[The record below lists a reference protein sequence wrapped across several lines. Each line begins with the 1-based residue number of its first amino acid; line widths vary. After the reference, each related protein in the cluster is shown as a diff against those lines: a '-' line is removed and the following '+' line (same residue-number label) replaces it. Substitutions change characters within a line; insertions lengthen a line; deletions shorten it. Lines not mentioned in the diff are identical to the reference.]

1 MAFDDFLLDE
11 SLVNGVKVVRGL
23 FTDNLLRNGVPFG
36 LLVAGVDVTGVL
48 VDECFVWDND
58 VLEDGDLLVD
68 VLGGGDLLVDE
79 SLTVEDVFNGL
90 LVDCLLVDGVLDDCS
105 GADDVLTAEV
115 LNSLT
120 DLNLSMETVRSPIL
134 TAVALLSGTI

>member
-36 LLVAGVDVTGVL
+36 LLVTGVDVTGVL

-68 VLGGGDLLVDE
+68 E

-90 LVDCLLVDGVLDDCS
+90 LVDCLLVDGILDDCS

>member
-58 VLEDGDLLVD
+58 VLED
-68 VLGGGDLLVDE
+68 GDLLVDE

>member
-11 SLVNGVKVVRGL
+11 SLVNGVKVVHGL

-68 VLGGGDLLVDE
+68 E
-79 SLTVEDVFNGL
+79 SLTVEDVLNGL

>member
-68 VLGGGDLLVDE
+68 E

-120 DLNLSMETVRSPIL
+120 DLSLSMETVRSPIL

>member
-68 VLGGGDLLVDE
+68 E

-90 LVDCLLVDGVLDDCS
+90 LVDCLLVDGILDDCS

>member
-68 VLGGGDLLVDE
+68 E
-79 SLTVEDVFNGL
+79 SLTVEDVLNGL

>member
-1 MAFDDFLLDE
+1 M
-11 SLVNGVKVVRGL
+11 
-23 FTDNLLRNGVPFG
+23 
-36 LLVAGVDVTGVL
+36 
-48 VDECFVWDND
+48 
-58 VLEDGDLLVD
+58 
-68 VLGGGDLLVDE
+68 
-79 SLTVEDVFNGL
+79 FNGL

>member
-11 SLVNGVKVVRGL
+11 SLVNGVKVVCGL
-23 FTDNLLRNGVPFG
+23 FADNLLRNGVPFG

-68 VLGGGDLLVDE
+68 E

-90 LVDCLLVDGVLDDCS
+90 LVDCLLVDGILDDCS

>member
-68 VLGGGDLLVDE
+68 E

-90 LVDCLLVDGVLDDCS
+90 LIDCLLVDGVLDDCS

>member
-11 SLVNGVKVVRGL
+11 SLVNGVKVVHGL

-58 VLEDGDLLVD
+58 VLED
-68 VLGGGDLLVDE
+68 GDLLVDE

-120 DLNLSMETVRSPIL
+120 DLNLSMETVRSLIL